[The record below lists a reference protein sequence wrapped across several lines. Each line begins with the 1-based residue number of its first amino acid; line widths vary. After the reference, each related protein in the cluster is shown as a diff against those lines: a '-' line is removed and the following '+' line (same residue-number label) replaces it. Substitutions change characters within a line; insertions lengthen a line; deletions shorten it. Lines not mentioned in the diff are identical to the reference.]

1 MLEGLRPVAAR
12 LMPAGPSSDT
22 LVRVEGLTVHFPVDR
37 RLWGAPKS
45 VVHALDNVSFDIAR
59 GETVG
64 LVGESGSGKTTAGR
78 ALLRLIDAT
87 AGRILFDDTDVT
99 HLRGEELRRMRR
111 RMQLVFQDPYASLN
125 PRAKVL
131 TTVAEPLVVQKV
143 VRRTAHAKERVAE
156 LLEKV
161 GLPADAMYRYPH
173 AFSGGQMQRL
183 GIARALALRPD
194 FIVADEPLSALDVSI
209 QAQVLNLLTELQQ
222 QDTLAYLF
230 ISHDISVVRYIS
242 HRIVVL
248 YAGKVMETGP
258 GEAVCASPLHPY
270 TEALVSAV
278 LVPDPSR
285 ERRRERIVLKG
296 EPPNP
301 LQPPT
306 GCRFST
312 RCPYVQEICRVS
324 EPPLEEKADGRWVA
338 CWYR

>member
-1 MLEGLRPVAAR
+1 
-12 LMPAGPSSDT
+12 
-22 LVRVEGLTVHFPVDR
+22 
-37 RLWGAPKS
+37 
-45 VVHALDNVSFDIAR
+45 
-59 GETVG
+59 
-64 LVGESGSGKTTAGR
+64 
-78 ALLRLIDAT
+78 
-87 AGRILFDDTDVT
+87 
-99 HLRGEELRRMRR
+99 
-111 RMQLVFQDPYASLN
+111 
-125 PRAKVL
+125 
-131 TTVAEPLVVQKV
+131 
-143 VRRTAHAKERVAE
+143 
-156 LLEKV
+156 
-161 GLPADAMYRYPH
+161 
-173 AFSGGQMQRL
+173 
-183 GIARALALRPD
+183 
-194 FIVADEPLSALDVSI
+194 
-209 QAQVLNLLTELQQ
+209 LQQ